1 MKGVAVN
8 VFFALFLLVTL
19 AMPSSGHAAQTP
31 SQAPG
36 HPETAQERQA
46 PSGTAAPAPKQ
57 DAQALFEES
66 LRQML
71 PLEERHIQQY
81 RERSDQRD
89 RALLPVS
96 PTLNTRT
103 VRVSLEPGRAP
114 VRVFT
119 TANIATSLVFHDA
132 TGQPWPITSVT
143 NGFPSAFQ
151 VLRPELPEGN
161 LLNILPTQG
170 HATSTLV
177 VTLEKRDVPLVVRL
191 ESDSVRSPERRA
203 DALVLFQMAHH
214 GPRAAAPLIRE
225 IRDYDLD
232 KIDQEAVALAAKRG
246 QQIGYL
252 RGSNAPIPSQSVN
265 NYIATGYNVRQYGM
279 PLRTNDNLLLTSD
292 YGYRNISYGSK
303 DHKGIDLYATKG
315 TPVFATESN
324 GIVVGKGFQAA
335 SGGKAG
341 GGNYVYV
348 AYPRSDNSFIVA
360 GYLHLDKIDVNIGDR
375 VTSETILG
383 KSGTTG
389 GVAAHLDFR
398 VCTVTGTAADQ
409 LREKIDGGLAGYNF
423 SPYSSGSF
431 IDPKSYLAEIVVKG
445 GYNFILTKQNGNSQD
460 LLAEYKSSVK
470 PDVILTPQQQQN
482 AQQGA
487 VLAQAAGSHNEQDF
501 LSMLLAQNKEAMDGD
516 IISSLV
522 KKMLMGAVSMAMIL
536 DRAGGDVSQNTSDS
550 VQQPEQET
558 EEQKA
563 ATLIHRQRD
572 SVNPAHARDL
582 AQLNFDAN
590 YPEHQQSQGQRLA

>member
-1 MKGVAVN
+1 MANAQKVAFYESLKQAAIEQQIKYGVPAS
-8 VFFALFLLVTL
+8 VTL
-19 AMPSSGHAAQTP
+19 A
-31 SQAPG
+31 QAWIEHG
-36 HPETAQERQA
+36 NYSKDTNNYFGIHDDDHYWRNHGGKTVE
-46 PSGTAAPAPKQ
+46 
-57 DAQALFEES
+57 
-66 LRQML
+66 
-71 PLEERHIQQY
+71 
-81 RERSDQRD
+81 
-89 RALLPVS
+89 
-96 PTLNTRT
+96 LNDH
-103 VRVSLEPGRAP
+103 GR
-114 VRVFT
+114 
-119 TANIATSLVFHDA
+119 
-132 TGQPWPITSVT
+132 
-143 NGFPSAFQ
+143 
-151 VLRPELPEGN
+151 
-161 LLNILPTQG
+161 
-170 HATSTLV
+170 
-177 VTLEKRDVPLVVRL
+177 
-191 ESDSVRSPERRA
+191 
-203 DALVLFQMAHH
+203 MAHFRVYDSIDQGIEDH
-214 GPRAAAPLIRE
+214 SRFFFRKNSRYSAAHSISPLDAKYGEKWAMVICRAGYAERPKDDPDRYANTLIRE

-348 AYPRSDNSFIVA
+348 AYPRPDNSFIVA